1 VRELSC
7 RHELGDYRQRQRVA
21 DLSCIGPRS
30 QDHRVE
36 AAGSDD
42 VTAWS
47 GMPDFSLTKQE
58 QDDLIAYIF
67 SLRTK

>member
-1 VRELSC
+1 MT
-7 RHELGDYRQRQRVA
+7 
-21 DLSCIGPRS
+21 S
-30 QDHRVE
+30 QH
-36 AAGSDD
+36 GG
-42 VTAWS
+42 